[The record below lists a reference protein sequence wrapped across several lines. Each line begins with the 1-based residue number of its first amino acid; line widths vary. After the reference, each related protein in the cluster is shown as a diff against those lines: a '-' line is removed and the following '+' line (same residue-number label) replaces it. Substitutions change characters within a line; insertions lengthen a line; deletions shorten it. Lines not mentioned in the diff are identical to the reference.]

1 MMHLTRAFQ
10 MNLCNSIHLCFW
22 HGLELCTLVLF
33 FVRVLGNTTI
43 LMRILQ
49 QVNGGWQRM
58 TEETQTLLEV

>member
-1 MMHLTRAFQ
+1 MDLSFA
-10 MNLCNSIHLCFW
+10 LLYY
-22 HGLELCTLVLF
+22 F

-43 LMRILQ
+43 LTRILQ